1 MKLLDVKRSD
11 RKDKRF
17 VASFDDG
24 KKIHF
29 GQKGGKTFIDEQDE
43 KKKSN
48 YIARHKV
55 NEDWKSVNPGS
66 LSRYVLWSQP
76 TLAGGIKEFKK
87 NLGV

>member
-17 VASFDDG
+17 VATFDDG

-55 NEDWKSVNPGS
+55 NEDWSKVNPGS
-66 LSRYVLWSQP
+66 LARFVLWSQP
-76 TLAGGIKEFKK
+76 TLTGGIKEFKK